1 MSHVRRT
8 NPKRRFVSPGTR
20 SADRED
26 GRTLAASGPHR
37 QPGTAVG
44 ARLSFGRLEK
54 ERTTVAGA
62 QAEKFYVISQTHWD
76 REWYQD
82 FQVYRTRLV
91 YLIDELIAVMERDP
105 EYRYYMMDGQTIVI
119 NDYLAIR
126 PENRDRLLA
135 LIQSGRIAVGPWYV
149 MPDEFLVSG
158 ESLIRNL
165 LTGFRL
171 SRSWGVEPLKSGYI
185 PDIFGHNSQFPQI
198 LRGFGIDNAV
208 LFRGFHGD
216 ADPSEIRWEGADG
229 SVVIGLKLDE
239 DRAYG
244 DFYFFMRWPFVDR
257 DFDYD
262 PKEWVE
268 RARDMIAYKQER
280 AVAGLLV
287 GWDGVDHA
295 EIEPRLPEMLKT
307 LNEAGLGVEFVH
319 GHLEHYL
326 QALRG
331 RLEDLRGGSDE
342 GRALRLFKGE
352 QRAPGYRGVN
362 NWVPRNV
369 LSSRIHLKQMNAQCE
384 ALLEQWAEP
393 WGVFTSW
400 EGRPYPKGFYRQA
413 WEYLI
418 QNHPHDSIGGCSI
431 DQVHRDM
438 VYRFDQSRLISEQM
452 LKEALHYIANHV
464 QADTLQGD
472 HTLTVFNAS
481 QTDIDRVIDV
491 ALRLPP
497 EFAHVV
503 TQPGSG
509 GSPFRLYDADG
520 REVDYQLLEVKRGV
534 MEHRRPYRGLP
545 EGQVLDVYR
554 VALSGK
560 VASFGYTTL
569 GVARIV
575 SQGPGPTQYDAPLT
589 APLHRNPPG
598 SMQVSA
604 DTWSNGRV
612 RIQVQGSGALTIVDL
627 ESGATYANVLLF
639 EDEADIGD
647 GWTSAPTVTNEVYS
661 SVGAQ
666 AQVSVV
672 YGGPLQTCIRIQM
685 VMRVPD
691 GALADE
697 TRRSDGLVNLPV
709 TTFVELTKGER
720 VIRCRTIVHNTARN
734 HRLRVLFPTGLA
746 ADRYHTST
754 PFDLVER
761 PIERPDLRNHL
772 QLDDGGTAPH
782 NGIVAVQDG
791 RVGLAVY
798 SNGLYEAVVR
808 DDGLRTMALTLF
820 RSTGKEVLSSGSD
833 GGQLLGEREFVY
845 GLRPFAADGE
855 WRDTLWRERQQFAA
869 GLRSV
874 TRKAGKPLYE
884 TPHRADTNLPVS
896 NSFLTVSGAGLV
908 VSAVKES
915 EDRTGHWVIRLF
927 NATSHSVQGTLTFD
941 RPVKTARR
949 VNLDEQPLGDVQYG
963 GSQVHLDVKAKQI
976 VTVDVTVQR

>member
-1 MSHVRRT
+1 MSHVRKTEPNRSL
-8 NPKRRFVSPGTR
+8 VSSEIG
-20 SADRED
+20 SAE
-26 GRTLAASGPHR
+26 
-37 QPGTAVG
+37 
-44 ARLSFGRLEK
+44 
-54 ERTTVAGA
+54 
-62 QAEKFYVISQTHWD
+62 AETFYVISHTHWD

-82 FQVYRTRLV
+82 FQGYRTRLV
-91 YLIDELIAVMERDP
+91 YLIDELIDVMERDS

-126 PENRDRLLA
+126 PENTDRLLA
-135 LIQSGRIAVGPWYV
+135 LIRSGRIAVGPWYV

-171 SRSWGVEPLKSGYI
+171 ARSWGMEPLKSGYI

-229 SVVIGLKLDE
+229 SEVIGLKLDE

-257 DFDYD
+257 EFDYD
-262 PKEWVE
+262 PQEWVE
-268 RARDMIAYKQER
+268 RARDMIAYKKKR
-280 AVAGLLV
+280 AASGLMV
-287 GWDGVDHA
+287 GWDGVDHV
-295 EIEPRLPEMLKT
+295 EIEPRLPEMLQI
-307 LNEAGLGVEFVH
+307 LNEAQLGVEFVH

-326 QALRG
+326 R
-331 RLEDLRGGSDE
+331 DLRERLADLGGGSDD
-342 GRALRLFKGE
+342 GRTLRLFQGE

-362 NWVPRNV
+362 NWIPRNV

-384 ALLEQWAEP
+384 GLLENWAEP
-393 WGVFTSW
+393 WGVFTAW

-413 WEYLI
+413 WEHLL

-438 VYRFDQSRLISEQM
+438 VYRFDQSRLIGEQM
-452 LKEALHYIANHV
+452 IKEALYAVANRV
-464 QADTLQGD
+464 QPDGMKGD
-472 HTLTVFNAS
+472 HLLTVFNAS
-481 QTDIDRVIDV
+481 QTDIDQVIDV

-497 EFAHVV
+497 EFSHAIN
-503 TQPGSG
+503 QPGSG
-509 GSPFRLYDADG
+509 GSPFRLYGADG
-520 REVDYQLLEVKRGV
+520 REVDYQLLEVTRGA
-534 MEHRRPYRGLP
+534 MDHRRPYRGLP
-545 EGQVLDVYR
+545 EGEILDVYR
-554 VALSGK
+554 VALATH
-560 VASFGYTTL
+560 VASYGYTSL

-575 SQGPGPTQYDAPLT
+575 SQGPGPRQYDAPLT
-589 APLHRNPPG
+589 APLHRNPAG
-598 SMQVSA
+598 SMQVNA

-612 RIQVQGSGALTIVDL
+612 RIQVHGSGVLTIDDL

-647 GWTSAPTVTNEVYS
+647 GWTSEPTVTNEVYS
-661 SVGAQ
+661 SVAAH

-672 YGGPLQTCIRIQM
+672 YGGPLQTRIRIQM
-685 VMRVPD
+685 VMRIPG
-691 GALADE
+691 GALADQ
-697 TRRSDGLVNLPV
+697 TRRSETFVDLPI
-709 TTFVELTKGER
+709 TTFVELTQGDP
-720 VIRCRTIVHNTARN
+720 VIRCRTVVRNAARD
-734 HRLRVLFPTGLA
+734 HRLRMLFPTGLA
-746 ADRYHTST
+746 VDRYHAST

-761 PIERPDLRNHL
+761 PIERPDLRDHL

-791 RVGLAVY
+791 RRGLAVY
-798 SNGLYEAVVR
+798 SAGLYEAVVR
-808 DDGLRTMALTLF
+808 DDGPRTMALTLF
-820 RSTGKEVLSSGSD
+820 RSTGREVLSSGGD

-845 GLRPFAADGE
+845 ALRPFAATGE
-855 WRDTLWRERQQFAA
+855 WNDTLWRERQQFAA

-884 TPHRADTNLPVS
+884 TPHRAETKLPS
-896 NSFLTVSGAGLV
+896 SHSFLAVSGVGLV
-908 VSAVKES
+908 VSSVKES
-915 EDRTGHWVIRLF
+915 EDRAGHWVVRLF
-927 NATSHSVQGTLTFD
+927 NATGHSVQGALTFD

-949 VNLDEQPLGDVQYG
+949 VTLDEQPLGDVEYDG
-963 GSQVHLDVKAKQI
+963 PQVRLDVKARQI
-976 VTVDVTVQR
+976 VTVEVTV